1 MACLILT
8 LLFFGLLT
16 LMICALILLTKS
28 SLCSFQDNKN
38 LSETM
43 STSTLRRV
51 LIQSNGKHSRNID
64 PTMIGSPNTR
74 PKSKP
79 RSGQHSL
86 STYVETHMY
95 FVRIHYEWAWMVGFV
110 LLVLVLAWASLLVNA
125 RLGHCLCNYFDCL
138 H

>member
-1 MACLILT
+1 MTCLILT

-43 STSTLRRV
+43 STSTLRHV

-110 LLVLVLAWASLLVNA
+110 SCLADWLSQLA
-125 RLGHCLCNYFDCL
+125 DCL
-138 H
+138 A